1 MLSYIV
7 RRLMFL
13 PVVLFGI
20 TILIFALISTL
31 GPWTLV
37 ATFIPSPD
45 AERHVDLEG
54 IIQKYHLDD
63 PPLKMYMRWVNNL
76 FHGNLGW
83 SQSSHM
89 TVSEAIGNRFP
100 ATLELTLF
108 AVIPVIIGGI
118 ALGVI
123 SAVHHN
129 KPIDHTTRII
139 SIGLWSLPDFVLGL
153 AVLMVGYGILG
164 WFPPGRLSSWAELEV
179 LSDSFRSFTGMHTLD
194 SLLNLRFDI
203 FWNALRHIV
212 GPVFTLAC
220 LWWAFMLRIT
230 RSSMLDVLN
239 QDYVRTARAKGL
251 AEKDVIKRHALG
263 NALIPV
269 TTVASNM
276 LLGLLGGVMIVETV
290 FNYPG
295 LGLLTST
302 AATRLDVPCVV
313 GVALFYAIILVL
325 VNLVVDILYSV
336 IDPRV
341 RLE

>member
-7 RRLMFL
+7 RRLLFL
-13 PVVLFGI
+13 PVVLFGV
-20 TILIFALISTL
+20 TALIFALISTL
-31 GPWTLV
+31 GPWTRV
-37 ATFIPSPD
+37 ATFVPSPD
-45 AERHVDLEG
+45 AERHVDLEA
-54 IIQKYHLDD
+54 IIRKYNLDD
-63 PPLKMYMRWVNNL
+63 PPLKMYLRWVKNL
-76 FHGNLGW
+76 LQGNLGW

-89 TVSEAIGNRFP
+89 TVTEAIARRFP

-118 ALGVI
+118 FLGVI
-123 SAVHHN
+123 SALHHN
-129 KPIDHTTRII
+129 KPLDHATRIMAI
-139 SIGLWSLPDFVLGL
+139 TLWSMPDFVLGL
-153 AVLMVGYGILG
+153 AVLMVGFGVLG
-164 WFPPGRLSSWAELEV
+164 WFPPGRLSAWAELEV
-179 LSDSFRSFTGMHTLD
+179 LKESFRSFTGMYTLD
-194 SLLNLRFDI
+194 SLLNLRLDI
-203 FWNALRHIV
+203 FWDALRHIIA
-212 GPVFTLAC
+212 PVFTLAC

-251 AEKDVIKRHALG
+251 SEKTVIKKHALG

-269 TTVASNM
+269 TTVASSM

-313 GVALFYAIILVL
+313 GVALFYAVILVV
-325 VNLVVDILYSV
+325 VNLVVDVLYSI

>member
-1 MLSYIV
+1 MLSYIL
-7 RRLMFL
+7 RRLLFL

-20 TILIFALISTL
+20 TILIFMLISTL
-31 GPWTLV
+31 GPWTRV
-37 ATFIPSPD
+37 ATFVPSPD
-45 AERHVDLEG
+45 AERHVDLEAM
-54 IIQKYHLDD
+54 IKKYHLDD
-63 PPLKMYMRWVNNL
+63 PPVKMYLRWVNNL
-76 FHGNLGW
+76 LHGNLGW

-89 TVSEAIGNRFP
+89 TVTEAIRRRFP

-108 AVIPVIIGGI
+108 SVIPVIIGGI
-118 ALGVI
+118 ILGVI

-129 KPIDHTTRII
+129 KPIDHTTRIMAI
-139 SIGLWSLPDFVLGL
+139 ALWSLPDFVLGL
-153 AVLMVGYGILG
+153 AVLMVGFGVLG
-164 WFPPGRLSSWAELEV
+164 WFPPGRLSSWAQLEV
-179 LSDSFRSFTGMHTLD
+179 LKESFCSFTGMYTLD
-194 SLLNLRFDI
+194 ALLNLRLDI
-203 FWNALRHIV
+203 FGDALRHIIA
-212 GPVFTLAC
+212 PVITLSC

-251 AEKDVIKRHALG
+251 AEAVVIKKHALS

-269 TTVASNM
+269 TTVAGNM
-276 LLGLLGGVMIVETV
+276 LLGLMGGVVIVETV
-290 FNYPG
+290 FNYSG

-313 GVALFYAIILVL
+313 GVAIFYATILVL
-325 VNLVVDILYSV
+325 VNLVVDVLYSI

>member
-7 RRLMFL
+7 RRLLFL
-13 PVVLFGI
+13 PVVLFGV
-20 TILIFALISTL
+20 TALIFALISTL
-31 GPWTLV
+31 GPWTRV
-37 ATFIPSPD
+37 ATFVPSPD
-45 AERHVDLEG
+45 AERHVDLEA
-54 IIQKYHLDD
+54 IIRKYNLDD
-63 PPLKMYMRWVNNL
+63 PPLKMYLRWVKNL
-76 FHGNLGW
+76 LQGNLGW

-89 TVSEAIGNRFP
+89 TVTEAIARRFP

-118 ALGVI
+118 FLGVI
-123 SAVHHN
+123 SALHHN
-129 KPIDHTTRII
+129 KPLDHATRIMAI
-139 SIGLWSLPDFVLGL
+139 TLWSMPDFVLGL
-153 AVLMVGYGILG
+153 AVLMVGFGVLG
-164 WFPPGRLSSWAELEV
+164 WFPPGRLSAWAELEV
-179 LSDSFRSFTGMHTLD
+179 LKESFRSFTGMYTLD
-194 SLLNLRFDI
+194 SLLNLRLDI
-203 FWNALRHIV
+203 FWDALRHIIA
-212 GPVFTLAC
+212 PVFTLAC

-251 AEKDVIKRHALG
+251 AEKVVIRKHALG

-269 TTVASNM
+269 TTVAGNM

-325 VNLVVDILYSV
+325 VNLVVDVLYSV

>member
-7 RRLMFL
+7 RRLLFL
-13 PVVLFGI
+13 PLVLFGI
-20 TILIFALISTL
+20 TVLIFALVSTL
-31 GPWTLV
+31 GPWTRV
-37 ATFIPSPD
+37 ATFVPSPD
-45 AERHVDLEG
+45 AERHVNLEAM
-54 IIQKYHLDD
+54 IKKYHLDD
-63 PPLKMYMRWVNNL
+63 PPLKMYLRWLNNL

-89 TVSEAIGNRFP
+89 TVAEAIARRFP

-108 AVIPVIIGGI
+108 AVLPVIAIGI
-118 ALGVI
+118 ILGVI

-129 KPIDHTTRII
+129 DPIDHSTRIFAI
-139 SIGLWSLPDFVLGL
+139 VLWSLPDFVLGL
-153 AVLMVGYGILG
+153 AVLMVGFGVLG
-164 WFPPGRLSSWAELEV
+164 WFPPGRLSSWAHLEV
-179 LSDSFRSFTGMHTLD
+179 IKASFRAFTGMYTVD
-194 SLLNLRFDI
+194 ALLNGRLDI
-203 FWNALRHIV
+203 FWDALRHIIA
-212 GPVFTLAC
+212 PVITLSC
-220 LWWAFMLRIT
+220 LWWAFMLRVT

-251 AEKDVIKRHALG
+251 AEPVVIKKHALR

-269 TTVASNM
+269 TTVAGNM
-276 LLGLLGGVMIVETV
+276 LLGLMGGVVIVETV

-313 GVALFYAIILVL
+313 GVALFYAVILVV
-325 VNLVVDILYSV
+325 VNLAVDILYSV

>member
-20 TILIFALISTL
+20 TVLIFALISTL
-31 GPWTLV
+31 GPWTRV

-45 AERHVDLEG
+45 AERHVDLEA
-54 IIQKYHLDD
+54 IIRKYNLDD
-63 PPLKMYMRWVNNL
+63 PPLKMYTRWVNNL
-76 FHGNLGW
+76 LHGNLGW

-89 TVSEAIGNRFP
+89 TVMEAIKRRFP

-118 ALGVI
+118 LLGVI
-123 SAVHHN
+123 SSVYHN
-129 KPIDHTTRII
+129 KPIDHTTRIMAI
-139 SIGLWSLPDFVLGL
+139 TLWSMPDFVLGL
-153 AVLMVGYGILG
+153 AVLMVGYGVLG
-164 WFPPGRLSSWAELEV
+164 WFPPGRLSAWAELEV
-179 LSDSFRSFTGMHTLD
+179 LKESFRSFTGMHTID

-203 FWNALRHIV
+203 FWDALRHIIA
-212 GPVFTLAC
+212 PVFTLAC

-251 AEKDVIKRHALG
+251 AENVVIKKHALG

-269 TTVASNM
+269 TTVAGNM

-325 VNLVVDILYSV
+325 VNLVVDLLYSV

>member
-1 MLSYIV
+1 
-7 RRLMFL
+7 MFL

-20 TILIFALISTL
+20 TVLIFALISTL
-31 GPWTLV
+31 GPWMRV

-45 AERHVDLEG
+45 AERHVDLEA
-54 IIQKYHLDD
+54 IIRKYNLDD
-63 PPLKMYMRWVNNL
+63 PPLKMYTRWVNNL
-76 FHGNLGW
+76 LHGNLGW

-89 TVSEAIGNRFP
+89 TVMEAIKKRFP

-108 AVIPVIIGGI
+108 AVIPVIAGGI
-118 ALGVI
+118 LLGVI

-129 KPIDHTTRII
+129 KPVDHATRIMAI
-139 SIGLWSLPDFVLGL
+139 TLWSMPDFVLGL
-153 AVLMVGYGILG
+153 AVLMVGFGVLG
-164 WFPPGRLSSWAELEV
+164 WFPPGRLSAWAELEI
-179 LSDSFRSFTGMHTLD
+179 LKASFRSFTGMHTID
-194 SLLNLRFDI
+194 ALLNLRFDI
-203 FWNALRHIV
+203 FWDALRHIV
-212 GPVFTLAC
+212 APVFTLAC

-251 AEKDVIKRHALG
+251 AEKVVIRKHALG

-269 TTVASNM
+269 TTVAGNM

-325 VNLVVDILYSV
+325 VNLVVDVLYSV

>member
-7 RRLMFL
+7 RRLLFL

-20 TILIFALISTL
+20 TVLIFALISTL

-37 ATFIPSPD
+37 ASFVPSPD

-54 IIQKYHLDD
+54 IIRKYHLDD
-63 PPLKMYMRWVNNL
+63 PPLKMYMRWVKNL
-76 FHGNLGW
+76 FQGNLGW

-89 TVSEAIGNRFP
+89 TVSEAIGKRFP

-108 AVIPVIIGGI
+108 AVVPVIIGGI
-118 ALGVI
+118 VLGVI
-123 SAVHHN
+123 SAIHHN
-129 KPIDHTTRII
+129 KPIDHTTRIAAI
-139 SIGLWSLPDFVLGL
+139 ALWSLPDFVLGL
-153 AVLMVGYGILG
+153 AVLMVGFGVLG
-164 WFPPGRLSSWAELEV
+164 WFPPGRLSAWAELEV
-179 LSDSFRSFTGMHTLD
+179 LKDTFRSFTGMHTLD

-203 FWNALRHIV
+203 FWNALRHIIA
-212 GPVFTLAC
+212 PVFTLAC

-251 AEKDVIKRHALG
+251 AEKAVIKRHALA

-325 VNLVVDILYSV
+325 INLVVDVLYSV